1 VTASRATSVLPS
13 ALERASRG
21 SLTAEDFARVLDEVV
36 VEPLDEDARG
46 VRFAALLGLLTGRGA
61 TSAELLGAVCALE
74 ARAVPLLHDM
84 ADAID
89 TCGTGGD
96 GAGTVNRS
104 TGAAL
109 LVSALGVH
117 VAKHGNRA
125 VGSRSGSADV
135 LVALG
140 VPIDGTPVR
149 LAQRLA
155 EERFAFLFAPR
166 FHPALA
172 AIAQLRRA
180 LGMRTVLN
188 LAAPLA
194 NPARV
199 RRQVVGVADLALA
212 PLFVAVLAARSAR
225 AAYVVATSHSGGVV
239 DELVPCGTCRAFG
252 VGGLPDLEFEPER
265 FGLPR
270 VPIAAL
276 RCIGPEH
283 SAALVRAAFEGA
295 RGPVAD
301 ALALNAAAALVVAG
315 AARDLLDGLEAAQA
329 ALANGTANR
338 HLARLVRGGGA

>member
-1 VTASRATSVLPS
+1 LLPL
-13 ALERASRG
+13 ALEQATRG
-21 SLTAEDFARVLDEVV
+21 SLTAEDFARVLDEVI
-36 VEPLDEDARG
+36 VEPLDEDSRG

-61 TSAELLGAVCALE
+61 SRDELLGAVIALE
-74 ARAVPLLHDM
+74 ARAVPLPH
-84 ADAID
+84 AVEGAID

-96 GAGTVNRS
+96 GAGTVNLS

-109 LVSALGVH
+109 LVSALGVP

-140 VPIDGTPVR
+140 VPIDDTPAR

-172 AIAQLRRA
+172 AIADLRRA

-194 NPARV
+194 NPAGV
-199 RRQVVGVADLALA
+199 RRQVLGVADLALA
-212 PLFVAVLAARSAR
+212 PLFVSVLKARAVR
-225 AAYVVATSHSGGVV
+225 AAYVVATSHAAGVV

-252 VGGLPDLEFEPER
+252 VGGLPDLEFEAER

-270 VPIAAL
+270 VPLAAL
-276 RCIGPEH
+276 YCSGPDH
-283 SAALVRAAFEGA
+283 SAALLRAAFEGA

-315 AARDLLDGLEAAQA
+315 SARDLFDGLEAARA
-329 ALANGTANR
+329 ALADGTAKR
-338 HLARLVRGGGA
+338 HLLRLGRGGGA

>member
-1 VTASRATSVLPS
+1 VTSAQSTSLLPS
-13 ALERASRG
+13 ALERATRG
-21 SLTAEDFARVLDEVV
+21 SLSADDFARVLDEVV
-36 VEPLDEDARG
+36 VEPLDEDSRG
-46 VRFAALLGLLTGRGA
+46 LRFAALLGLLTGRGA
-61 TSAELLGAVCALE
+61 TRDELLGAVCALD
-74 ARAVPLLHDM
+74 ARAVQLAHDVP
-84 ADAID
+84 DAID

-96 GAGTVNRS
+96 GAGTVNLS

-109 LVSALGVH
+109 LVSALGVP

-140 VPIDGTPVR
+140 VPIDDAPER

-172 AIAQLRRA
+172 AIADLRRA
-180 LGMRTVLN
+180 LGLRTVLN

-212 PLFVAVLAARSAR
+212 PLFVAVLAARDTR
-225 AAYVVATSHSGGVV
+225 AAYVVATTHDSGVV

-270 VPIAAL
+270 VPLAAL
-276 RCIGPEH
+276 RCSGPEH

-295 RGPVAD
+295 PGPVAD

-315 AARDLLDGLEAAQA
+315 AARDLLDGLEAARM
-329 ALANGTANR
+329 ALARGTANR
-338 HLARLVRGGGA
+338 HLARLARGGVA